1 VGRYNDRL
9 HDRLDPSGRQ
19 EDGDRQ
25 TTDRQ
30 YLQNPPASG
39 VKFAHFKCPRFRP
52 FSDHRDT
59 AATTRSCPP
68 GAARSFRPVD
78 FSAIRDVFEVRREG
92 GVPAAD
98 GGQFF
103 PPGTFTDA
111 FATADRV
118 LHSGVACIT
127 DLIVKEG
134 LIKFDFADVRAVM
147 REMGS
152 AMMGT
157 GEASGDRRA

>member
-1 VGRYNDRL
+1 LIHLEGSRMVTVR
-9 HDRLDPSGRQ
+9 
-19 EDGDRQ
+19 
-25 TTDRQ
+25 
-30 YLQNPPASG
+30 PPTVNISSTRRRVALNSLISN
-39 VKFAHFKCPRFRP
+39 VPAFRP